1 MGHEVDNLPSNGSD
15 KKKKKKVGLYKERTD
30 RDGER
35 EGENDKANVVKCQRL
50 TNWDE
55 RFIAVL
61 CTRLAT
67 FFLKFAMINRIKF
80 QKSVSRQ

>member
-1 MGHEVDNLPSNGSD
+1 MVQT
-15 KKKKKKVGLYKERTD
+15 KKKKEEVRLHKERTD

-50 TNWDE
+50 ANWDE
-55 RFIAVL
+55 RFTAVL
-61 CTRLAT
+61 CTALAA
-67 FFLKFAMINRIKF
+67 FSLKFAMINRRKF